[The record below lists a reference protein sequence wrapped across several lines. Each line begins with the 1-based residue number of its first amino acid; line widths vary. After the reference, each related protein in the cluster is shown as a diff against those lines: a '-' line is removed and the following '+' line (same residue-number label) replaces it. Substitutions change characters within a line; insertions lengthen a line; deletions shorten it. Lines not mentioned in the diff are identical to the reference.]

1 MSTCDTSLNH
11 YNLTA
16 FFRKRSTLSSCICD
30 QWLILI
36 TCTSRV
42 WQNDTV
48 WYPNIKI
55 PAVTPKVIR
64 WWLKNYYFFLESL
77 KLILPTDHPRTSNL
91 QAGWSSRVLFG
102 YINWH
107 VSVPVWCTCGVYVS
121 APSSH
126 LNVVTVAPKKPG
138 KPKCRKQINSLVV
151 VTPILEIQSMFWPFL
166 LSLEQNKRGLAI
178 FLTPL
183 GLLLG

>member
-1 MSTCDTSLNH
+1 MSTSETSLIH
-11 YNLTA
+11 VWMQSLQPDC
-16 FFRKRSTLSSCICD
+16 FLQKSRCICD

-36 TCTSRV
+36 TCTCRA

-48 WYPNIKI
+48 WNPNIKT

-64 WWLKNYYFFLESL
+64 WWLKKIFFLESL

-102 YINWH
+102 YINWQ

-126 LNVVTVAPKKPG
+126 LNVVTAAPKIRTTEMQK
-138 KPKCRKQINSLVV
+138 
-151 VTPILEIQSMFWPFL
+151 T
-166 LSLEQNKRGLAI
+166 NK
-178 FLTPL
+178 
-183 GLLLG
+183 